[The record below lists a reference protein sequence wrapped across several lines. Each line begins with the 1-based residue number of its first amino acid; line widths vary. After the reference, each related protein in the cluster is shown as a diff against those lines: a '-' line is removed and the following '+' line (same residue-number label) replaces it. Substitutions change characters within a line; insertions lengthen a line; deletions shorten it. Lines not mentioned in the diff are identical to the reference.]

1 MLGKEKPALVK
12 GEDWE
17 VHIKSDYSFNN
28 KHEGTTILI
37 ESKYGTTAELTLTKD
52 QVELLIKQL
61 QEQI

>member
-1 MLGKEKPALVK
+1 MGKDKEVLLK

-28 KHEGTTILI
+28 KHECTTILI
-37 ESKYGTTAELTLTKD
+37 ESKYHTT
-52 QVELLIKQL
+52 VELSLNKEQVRTLIRQL